1 MIQLQLFARYRETLG
16 VEHEQ
21 IPWRDDFTDLRSLRD
36 ALVQRGEA
44 WQVLD
49 ETELMCARNQTMCNL
64 DERLEDGDEI
74 AFFPPVTGG

>member
-36 ALVQRGEA
+36 SLVQRGDA

-49 ETELMCARNQTMCNL
+49 ETQLMCARNQTMCGL